1 MKRTPSQTSL
11 IKQLPFN
18 DNTIERPRK
27 KSSTSVEIKEETE
40 LVTPAKVKTLTNR
53 KKNSLMAKR
62 RKVTLKSLG
71 TSSTIQGHLY
81 KRAKDRSEIAYWVK
95 LYFVLIETALYGFRS
110 KESSKADCVI
120 FLSGI
125 TVSLAKEVHSKQ
137 FSFKVY
143 HPKKSFYFA
152 AETKEALNQWM
163 EFLEKAAMK
172 GSINMECEPKE
183 LFSETE
189 CSEDEEGFIKQ
200 LCTPSPLKLDN
211 SSKNSH
217 FGSLKKIR
225 TPSGES
231 SSPSENKFFS
241 FFKTTEKK
249 TADIIPTNNF
259 KTYKKVK
266 ENNGGMQ
273 LGSTQMSNVDMN
285 TYLQSGIAGIDMRKI
300 HEEVPSYN
308 ERTEIYQPE
317 PQRTMRNEEDKPK
330 PLKKSATP
338 NYLRASNPNLLDF
351 SYKPPTDFPTPIYSS
366 GCTWEPSTDINI
378 TLLDLMQQQLDEE
391 KRDMYNKR
399 VEQGIEKI
407 YDKTLPKKNERPK
420 IPPKPTNDPKL
431 DQLQKRSL
439 PTRPD
444 DSESF
449 NLYDKE
455 LQFTRTREGQ
465 KLRDFGY
472 ELISNGDDSS
482 GGTSSTV
489 DVSKLSSEK
498 SKPRGDRI
506 APTNSLKKKSGFTNW
521 IISSDKDTD
530 YNSTSGTGS
539 FRKSKKNENLKLS
552 NEKACKSVL
561 SGSLNSERF
570 LQPPTSSKVLRKNS
584 APSNGNVLG
593 NIPYF
598 SKLTFT
604 SSSCKEK
611 KILGSPKLHRAIF
624 GSRRSPTSPTSPTLS
639 PNSDHEI
646 FTPIT
651 FPLSRVSDILIEFY

>member
-1 MKRTPSQTSL
+1 M
-11 IKQLPFN
+11 
-18 DNTIERPRK
+18 
-27 KSSTSVEIKEETE
+27 EIKEETE

-81 KRAKDRSEIAYWVK
+81 KRAKDRSEVAYWVK
-95 LYFVLIETALYGFRS
+95 LYFVLIETALYGFKS
-110 KESSKADCVI
+110 KESQKADCVI

-137 FSFKVY
+137 FAFKVY
-143 HPKKSFYFA
+143 HPKKSFWFA

-172 GSINMECEPKE
+172 GTLNPECNPRDIY
-183 LFSETE
+183 SETE
-189 CSEDEEGFIKQ
+189 CSEDEDVLTPKQ
-200 LCTPSPLKLDN
+200 FCTPSPLKIENKHSLN
-211 SSKNSH
+211 
-217 FGSLKKIR
+217 FGSLKKKS
-225 TPSGES
+225 PLNGES
-231 SSPSENKFFS
+231 SSPSEHKFFG
-241 FFKTTEKK
+241 FFNLKTTEKK

-273 LGSTQMSNVDMN
+273 LGSTLMSNVDMN
-285 TYLQSGIAGIDMRKI
+285 TYLQSGIAIDMRLKKHQQEEIPQPDKI
-300 HEEVPSYN
+300 EILPEQPLPQRVKEEVKPS
-308 ERTEIYQPE
+308 RPI
-317 PQRTMRNEEDKPK
+317 
-330 PLKKSATP
+330 KKSATP

-351 SYKPPTDFPTPIYSS
+351 SFKPALDFPIPNYSS
-366 GCTWEPSTDINI
+366 ACTWDPSTDVHV

-407 YDKTLPKKNERPK
+407 YDKTLPKKQNQIEKPK
-420 IPPKPTNDPKL
+420 IPPKPINTDPKVEKI
-431 DQLQKRSL
+431 QKRSL

-472 ELISNGDDSS
+472 ELINNEDESLS
-482 GGTSSTV
+482 GTV
-489 DVSKLSSEK
+489 DVVNKYPTAEK
-498 SKPRGDRI
+498 QKPRGDRI

-521 IISSDKDTD
+521 ITSSEKDD
-530 YNSTSGTGS
+530 NSSTSSGTGS
-539 FRKSKKNENLKLS
+539 FRKSKKNENFKLS
-552 NEKACKSVL
+552 NEKASKSQNNV
-561 SGSLNSERF
+561 SSSSLNFERF
-570 LQPPTSSKVLRKNS
+570 LQPPSSSSKVLRKNS
-584 APSNGNVLG
+584 APNNGNVLG
-593 NIPYF
+593 IPYF
-598 SKLTFT
+598 PKLSFS

-624 GSRRSPTSPTSPTLS
+624 GSSKAQSPTSP
-639 PNSDHEI
+639 NSDQEI
-646 FTPIT
+646 FSTIT
-651 FPLSRVSDILIEFY
+651 FPNNRVSFLI

>member
-1 MKRTPSQTSL
+1 V
-11 IKQLPFN
+11 KQIQQFN
-18 DNTIERPRK
+18 NDNNTIERPRK
-27 KSSTSVEIKEETE
+27 KSTSMEIKEETE

-81 KRAKDRSEIAYWVK
+81 KRAKDRSEVAYWVK
-95 LYFVLIETALYGFRS
+95 LYFVLIETALYGFKS
-110 KESSKADCVI
+110 KESQKADCVI

-137 FSFKVY
+137 FAFKVY
-143 HPKKSFYFA
+143 HPKKSFWFA

-172 GSINMECEPKE
+172 GSINLECEPRD
-183 LFSETE
+183 LYSETE
-189 CSEDEEGFIKQ
+189 CSEDEDVLTPKQ
-200 LCTPSPLKLDN
+200 FSTPSPLKIEN
-211 SSKNSH
+211 SSKHSFNT
-217 FGSLKKIR
+217 GSLKKIR
-225 TPSGES
+225 ASPNNGES
-231 SSPSENKFFS
+231 SSPSEHKFFG
-241 FFKTTEKK
+241 FFNLKTTEKK

-266 ENNGGMQ
+266 ESNGGMQ

-285 TYLQSGIAGIDMRKI
+285 TYLQSGITIDMRAKK
-300 HEEVPSYN
+300 HEEYPQH
-308 ERTEIYQPE
+308 ERIEMLPE
-317 PQRTMRNEEDKPK
+317 YPQRVKEEQKPM
-330 PLKKSATP
+330 KKSATP

-351 SYKPPTDFPTPIYSS
+351 SFKPPLDFPIPTYSS
-366 GCTWEPSTDINI
+366 GCTWDPSTDVHV

-407 YDKTLPKKNERPK
+407 YDKTLTKPK
-420 IPPKPTNDPKL
+420 IPPKPVKTDPFIEKI
-431 DQLQKRSL
+431 QKRSL

-444 DSESF
+444 DKESF

-455 LQFTRTREGQ
+455 LLFTRTREGQ

-482 GGTSSTV
+482 GGTV
-489 DVSKLSSEK
+489 DVVKYSTEK
-498 SKPRGDRI
+498 NTKPRGDRI
-506 APTNSLKKKSGFTNW
+506 APTNSLKKKSGFTHW
-521 IISSDKDTD
+521 IISSDKDD
-530 YNSTSGTGS
+530 CSSTSSGS
-539 FRKSKKNENLKLS
+539 FRKSKKNENLKIS
-552 NEKACKSVL
+552 NEKASKSQNNVFA
-561 SGSLNSERF
+561 SSLNSERF
-570 LQPPTSSKVLRKNS
+570 LQPPPTSSKVLRKNS
-584 APSNGNVLG
+584 APSNGGNVLG
-593 NIPYF
+593 INYF

-624 GSRRSPTSPTSPTLS
+624 GSSKAQSPTS

-651 FPLSRVSDILIEFY
+651 FAINPVN